1 MNRKTCRNACPRLH
15 NPSQHL
21 VCITSPRK
29 PRGGCGAGE
38 KGGNTLEYLPGAS
51 CFISQQNDERSTIG
65 FGTYGNFG
73 LAVDY
78 DDG

>member
-1 MNRKTCRNACPRLH
+1 M
-15 NPSQHL
+15 Q
-21 VCITSPRK
+21 
-29 PRGGCGAGE
+29 GE

-51 CFISQQNDERSTIG
+51 CFISQQIDERSTIG
-65 FGTYGNFG
+65 FGTYGDCG